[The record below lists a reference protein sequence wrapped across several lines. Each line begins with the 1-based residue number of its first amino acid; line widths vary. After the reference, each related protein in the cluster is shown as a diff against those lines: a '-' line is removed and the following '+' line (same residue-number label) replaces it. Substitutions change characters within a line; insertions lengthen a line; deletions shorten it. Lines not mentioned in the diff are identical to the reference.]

1 MTHKI
6 QSIRVFTFVL
16 LGTMLGLPRSGLA
29 GEAGVELT
37 PAWLLVD
44 LPDGAVQSLVL
55 RITGPDGERIAEART
70 RHNAL
75 EWPVP
80 MNASDGLYSYEVF
93 VQTRRSDS
101 GSRPA
106 SRNQTIE
113 KYDSETLRGL
123 FRVEAGTARPEV
135 NFNEDLQ

>member
-6 QSIRVFTFVL
+6 QSSRVFTLVL
-16 LGTMLGLPRSGLA
+16 LGAVVGFPGPGLA

-44 LPDGAVQSLVL
+44 VPDGTVQSLVL
-55 RITGPDGERIAEART
+55 RVAGPDGERIAEVRT
-70 RHNAL
+70 RHNSL

-93 VQTRRSDS
+93 VQTRRPDGGNRS
-101 GSRPA
+101 A
-106 SRNQTIE
+106 SRNQTSE
-113 KYDSETLRGL
+113 NLDSETLRGL
-123 FRVEAGTARPEV
+123 FRVEAGTAKPEV
-135 NFNEDLQ
+135 NFNEYLR